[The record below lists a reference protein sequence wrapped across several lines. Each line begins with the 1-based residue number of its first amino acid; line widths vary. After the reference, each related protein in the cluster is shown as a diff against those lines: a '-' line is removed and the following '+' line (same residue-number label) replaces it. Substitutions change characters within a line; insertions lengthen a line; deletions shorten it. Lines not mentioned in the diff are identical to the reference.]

1 MKTERKRL
9 FSTSSNESAKTSKK
23 SRKKP
28 QVSVATEKTKSRKSK
43 AVTQKPKN
51 ESQDK
56 PLPSTSSK
64 ETNEESNEEVIFPHI
79 VNANWNKFESNINQ
93 TEDEITKTLNTC
105 LARMHG
111 MHEVSETHFTSL
123 HYVRV
128 AILDCL
134 VNRKWDN
141 LIKLV
146 IMLGRNYMDPVFITF
161 IRQVSTF
168 RQHTKRV

>member
-1 MKTERKRL
+1 MKTDRKRL
-9 FSTSSNESAKTSKK
+9 FSTSSNESAKVPKK
-23 SRKKP
+23 PRKKP
-28 QVSVATEKTKSRKSK
+28 KVSVATKKTKPTK
-43 AVTQKPKN
+43 AVKKSNTRKPKT
-51 ESQDK
+51 ELQGKQS
-56 PLPSTSSK
+56 PSTSS
-64 ETNEESNEEVIFPHI
+64 EESSDEVIFPHI
-79 VNANWNKFESNINQ
+79 ASANWSKFESNINQ
-93 TEDEITKTLNTC
+93 TEDEITKTLNRC

-134 VNRKWDN
+134 TNRKWDN

-168 RQHTKRV
+168 RQRTKGV